1 MNLAG
6 RTLGRL
12 VVCLAIAAALPA
24 QQLKPE
30 TEHDFDCYIQSAE
43 ARMEAAH
50 PFLLS
55 DSDSA
60 LNDRLVRSQQ
70 IPIIPANGP
79 DTHKIAGGLIYDWV
93 GLIFIPGVTLDRTIR
108 MLQDYDHRAQYFPEI
123 LSTAKLLCRAGDNR
137 FRFSMRLKEP
147 IVADVESEVVWDHLD
162 AHRWHCRSYSTSV
175 KEIPKERGYVLRLV
189 SYWRFSETGKGT
201 YVQAETI
208 SLSREFSGFTRA
220 LGSMMGLSP
229 EKSLRHTL
237 ASIKESLLKPGL
249 QFASPPAGAA
259 ACGEA
264 FQPGECAK

>member
-6 RTLGRL
+6 GRLGRL
-12 VVCLAIAAALPA
+12 SLCLAIAALLPA

-30 TEHDFDCYIQSAE
+30 TERDFTCYVQSAE
-43 ARMEAAH
+43 ARMEAAK

-60 LNDRLVRSQQ
+60 LNERLVQGQQ
-70 IPIIPANGP
+70 IPSLPANGP
-79 DTHKIAGGLIYDWV
+79 DPHKIAAGLIYDWV
-93 GLIFIPGVTLDRTIR
+93 GLVFVPGGTLDRTIR

-123 LSTAKLLCRAGDNR
+123 LSAAKLLCRAGDNR

-147 IVADVESEVVWDHLD
+147 IAADVESEVVWERVD
-162 AHRWHCRSYSTSV
+162 AHRWRCRSYSTSV
-175 KEIPKERGYVLRLV
+175 KEIPKERGYVQQLV
-189 SYWRFSETGKGT
+189 SYWRFSETDQGT

-208 SLSREFSGFTRA
+208 TVSREFGGLTRA

-237 ASIKESLLKPGL
+237 ASMRESLLKPGL
-249 QFASPPAGAA
+249 QFASPPTGAA

-264 FQPGECAK
+264 FQPSGCAK

>member
-6 RTLGRL
+6 GTLGGL
-12 VVCLAIAAALPA
+12 FLCLAIAAGLPA

-30 TEHDFDCYIQSAE
+30 TQHDFDCYIQSAE
-43 ARMEAAH
+43 ARMEAAK

-55 DSDSA
+55 DSDAA
-60 LNDRLVRSQQ
+60 LNERLVQALQ
-70 IPIIPANGP
+70 IQTTQANGP
-79 DTHKIAGGLIYDWV
+79 DPHKIAAGLVYDWV
-93 GLIFIPGVTLDRTIR
+93 GLIFIPGGTLDRTIR

-123 LSTAKLLCRAGDNR
+123 LSISKLLCRAGDNR

-147 IVADVESEVVWDHLD
+147 IVADVESEVVWDHMD
-162 AHRWHCRSYSTSV
+162 AHRWRCRSYATSI

-189 SYWRFSETGKGT
+189 SYWRFRETEKGT

-208 SLSREFSGFTRA
+208 SLSREFGGLTRA

-249 QFASPPAGAA
+249 QFASLPAGAA

-264 FQPGECAK
+264 FQPGGCAK

>member
-55 DSDSA
+55 DSDAA

-70 IPIIPANGP
+70 IPTIAANGP
-79 DTHKIAGGLIYDWV
+79 DTHKIAEGLVYDWV
-93 GLIFIPGVTLDRTIR
+93 GLVFIPRVTMDRTIR
-108 MLQDYDHRAQYFPEI
+108 MLQDYDHRALYSPDI
-123 LSTAKLLCRAGDNR
+123 MSASKLLCRSGDNR

-147 IVADVESEVVWDHLD
+147 IVADLESEVVWERLD
-162 AHRWHCRSYSTSV
+162 AHRRRCRSYAMSI

-189 SYWRFSETGKGT
+189 SYWRFSETDKGT

-208 SLSREFSGFTRA
+208 SLSREFDRFTRA

-237 ASIKESLLKPGL
+237 ASMRESLLKPGL

-264 FQPGECAK
+264 FQPGGCAK